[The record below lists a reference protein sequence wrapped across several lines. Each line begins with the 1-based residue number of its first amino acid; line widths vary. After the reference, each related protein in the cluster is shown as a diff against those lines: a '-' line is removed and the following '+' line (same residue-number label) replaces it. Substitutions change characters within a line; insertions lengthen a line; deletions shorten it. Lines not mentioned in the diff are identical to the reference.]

1 MKTNLDLGI
10 IKGMLQEYGE
20 CKGKLLI
27 HDYVKEHTSSIYFI
41 NKYSSIN
48 KYYIRD
54 SYVEIDRVGY
64 TSHAKGDTVE
74 KYVYVVTSLYNGD
87 GTYLDYADVILSKD
101 DFSDMFLT
109 RQDTIDTISLVITRA
124 LSIIT
129 NRLYRKE
136 GDSIWLEK

>member
-1 MKTNLDLGI
+1 MKTNLDLGL
-10 IKGMLQEYGE
+10 IKGMLQEYE
-20 CKGKLLI
+20 EYKDKLPI
-27 HDYVKEHTSSIYFI
+27 YDYVKEHTSSVYFI
-41 NKYSSIN
+41 NKYNSIN
-48 KYYIRD
+48 NHYIKD

-74 KYVYVVTSLYNGD
+74 KYIYVVVTLYNGD

-109 RQDTIDTISLVITRA
+109 RQDTIDTISLVIIRA
-124 LSIIT
+124 LAIIT
-129 NRLYRKE
+129 NRLYRKK